1 MLNPEGCSNM
11 AAFTK
16 TVFTPLYAEERA
28 FESSHHISDCLK
40 QMHMQQLHG
49 RMQKKER
56 FVKGRL
62 KRFVRTGSAVDYI
75 VC

>member
-1 MLNPEGCSNM
+1 M

-49 RMQKKER
+49 KIQKKKSICGGQVE
-56 FVKGRL
+56 KIG
-62 KRFVRTGSAVDYI
+62 
-75 VC
+75 